1 MEVTIAL
8 AEAGFGHVALPLVT
22 WREDPYDLAFG
33 QQYLAGGS
41 EGWALAL
48 TSLRDLYNSACE
60 DPAEAG
66 GDFANDARRLGRMTA
81 QMHLALAETFGVV
94 RGPASGPH
102 GMRCSNVRSPGSRR
116 RQRLGWPG
124 PAGARPRC
132 SWPDCGP

>member
-1 MEVTIAL
+1 MWP
-8 AEAGFGHVALPLVT
+8 LPLVT

-48 TSLRDLYNSACE
+48 TSLRDLYNSTCE

-81 QMHLALAETFGVV
+81 QMHLALAETLRHRSRPGGQ
-94 RGPASGPH
+94 RRMGRRCSSGP
-102 GMRCSNVRSPGSRR
+102 ST
-116 RQRLGWPG
+116 
-124 PAGARPRC
+124 A
-132 SWPDCGP
+132 